1 MSILIKNVLCQGR
14 EQDVLIQGSRFS
26 RIGPNLAF
34 EADQILDG
42 SHQAILPSFVNGH
55 THAAMTLLRGY
66 ADDMELHTWLNNYIW
81 PMEARLKPEDVTIGA
96 RLACLEMIKTGTTFF
111 NDMYWHYGATA
122 RAVEDMGIRAA
133 LSSVFI
139 DFNDPGTARKRWQEC
154 LELYEQD
161 SQTSDRITF
170 ALGPHAIYSVGQASL
185 IKARDFALQHGV
197 LIHLH
202 LGETEKEFQDAR
214 DMWGM
219 TPVEYLNSLGMLGPQ
234 LCACHA
240 IWLTESDMDLLAE
253 HDVSVI
259 HNPASNLKLCSGFFP
274 YARLRS
280 RGIRIGLGT
289 DGCSSN
295 NNLDM
300 LEEMKIASLAAK
312 AQAKDPT
319 LMPAQEIFEAATRS
333 GARIFGLDCGEIRE
347 GRLADCILVDLNHPQ
362 LVPNHTLIS
371 NLVYAA
377 NGDCVTTTICDG
389 RLLMHNRRVEGEETI
404 LDQAREAAQR
414 LARNSGA

>member
-1 MSILIKNVLCQGR
+1 MSILIRNVLCHG
-14 EQDVLIQGSRFS
+14 EVQDVLIQGNRFS
-26 RIGPNLAF
+26 RIGPGLDAR
-34 EADQILDG
+34 ADQVVDG
-42 SHQAILPSFVNGH
+42 SGQAIQPSFANGH
-55 THAAMTLLRGY
+55 THAAMTLLRGF

-81 PMEARLKPEDVTIGA
+81 PLEARLTPEDVTIGA
-96 RLACLEMIKTGTTFF
+96 KLACLEMIKSGTTFF
-111 NDMYWHYGATA
+111 NDMYWHYEATA
-122 RAVEDMGIRAA
+122 RAVEEMGIRAA

-139 DFNDPGTARKRWQEC
+139 DFNDSSTAQRRWQEC
-154 LELYEQD
+154 LELFKGSRNASE
-161 SQTSDRITF
+161 RITF
-170 ALGPHAIYSVGQASL
+170 ALGPHAIYSVGRDSL
-185 IKARDFALQHGV
+185 LKVRDFAREHGV

-214 DMWGM
+214 QQWGM
-219 TPVEYLNSLGMLGPQ
+219 TPVEYLHSLDLLGPN

-240 IWLTESDMDLLAE
+240 IWLTEADMDLLATKN
-253 HDVSVI
+253 VKVI

-274 YARLRS
+274 YAGLKS
-280 RGIRIGLGT
+280 RGVCIGLGT

-312 AQAKDPT
+312 AWAKDPT
-319 LMPAQEIFEAATRS
+319 LMPAQEIFDAATRS

-371 NLVYAA
+371 NLVYSAS
-377 NGDCVTTTICDG
+377 GGCVSTTICDG
-389 RLLMHNRRVEGEETI
+389 RVLMRNRHVEGEEEI
-404 LDQAREAAQR
+404 LTQAREAAER
-414 LARNSGA
+414 LARG

>member
-1 MSILIKNVLCQGR
+1 MSILITNVLCQG
-14 EQDVLIQGSRFS
+14 ELLDVFIEGNRFS
-26 RIGPNLAF
+26 RIGPDLSVRA
-34 EADQILDG
+34 EQTIDG
-42 SHQAILPSFVNGH
+42 SGQAILPSFVNGH

-66 ADDMELHTWLNNYIW
+66 ADDMELHTWLHEYIW
-81 PMEARLKPEDVTIGA
+81 PLEARLTEEDVTIGA
-96 RLACLEMIKTGTTFF
+96 KLACLEMIKSGTTFF
-111 NDMYWHYGATA
+111 NDMYWHYQATA

-139 DFNDPGTARKRWQEC
+139 DFNDPATARKRWQEC
-154 LELYEQD
+154 LDLFAQD
-161 SQTSDRITF
+161 SQTSERVIF
-170 ALGPHAIYSVGQASL
+170 ALGPHAIYSVGRDSL
-185 IKARDFALQHGV
+185 VKVRDFAREHGV

-214 DMWGM
+214 DTWGM
-219 TPVEYLNSLGMLGPQ
+219 TPVEYLDSLDMLGPN

-253 HDVSVI
+253 HRVSVI

-280 RGIRIGLGT
+280 RGICIGLGT

-300 LEEMKIASLAAK
+300 LEEMKIASLMAK
-312 AQAKDPT
+312 AHAKDPT
-319 LMPAQEIFEAATRS
+319 LMPAQEIFKAATIS

-347 GRLADCILVDLNHPQ
+347 GKLADCILVDLNHPQ

-371 NLVYAA
+371 NLVFAA
-377 NGDCVTTTICDG
+377 NGDCVNTTICNG
-389 RLLMHNRRVEGEETI
+389 RVLMLDRRVDGEEDI
-404 LDQAREAAQR
+404 LDQARQAAKR
-414 LARNSGA
+414 LARN